1 LLRCSRYNGKN
12 EERLADRLPASEER
26 HRKLAKCGEII
37 RRWKKK
43 GRRGKAVKLL
53 RIGKTSSRGN
63 VRIGTEGEVL
73 LTIEERV
80 LEEGVWV

>member
-1 LLRCSRYNGKN
+1 M
-12 EERLADRLPASEER
+12 E
-26 HRKLAKCGEII
+26 
-37 RRWKKK
+37 K

-73 LTIEERV
+73 LAIEERV